1 MATLDETNI
10 FGIPLT
16 RQYGLEPKPAPAPMS
31 EQEQASRQEF
41 ESRIGSN
48 NKFGLT
54 YEGFLKAK
62 EKKLVSDQRM
72 QVAQA
77 VAGGDSDKALEGFY
91 ELPMVTDQFPAYMTP
106 VLGNIIDEKERRYF
120 AEKSGRELK
129 DPRDVELEMLMASD
143 PRDVKQFTT
152 QDPVSGAMSTLAG
165 VSSLIGIGE
174 GPTMLK
180 AGIMSMFPS
189 LRKGIET
196 PKLGLD
202 ISEAP
207 RIDYNDRS
215 FQAPTIQAN
224 TMDGQGG
231 GGGGIG
237 DIQPQPTRDYAGFIS
252 SVEKTALGPQKFGS
266 GQDLIT
272 YLESPKRSGI
282 STKELEYIDFDQI
295 RNNPDLT
302 KEDVIAHIQANRPK
316 VYRIERSEDNPTYR
330 ADENDNPLN
339 ELPYDQEASDLV
351 NAEEAAYF
359 ADEYG
364 GELEKQNSSI
374 INNPELQS
382 SGFIVNSENIKNP
395 TVLADLESFIN
406 RNPEAY
412 NYTTRPLIKINYPDD
427 RVGFEITSADF
438 EAGST
443 FEDGTPYTFNSLKEI
458 TEEGATL
465 EFPTLKEDPFD
476 IAQEAADLRMS
487 PDYGGQYSVYEAAGD
502 NTGSIYKITGNDDS
516 GYQVYVDDE
525 PVRGDLGT
533 GGDADIANFNDLA
546 DARGRVQAEAY
557 DNGDIME
564 GANTFDTGINSEQF
578 LDTAPED
585 VFTGKATLPTR
596 FGDDDYSRYR
606 LPMGGAENYREFT
619 LHIENPKTTT
629 RYDSSKGDKHFG
641 GGDELLHYRVSDRID
656 EDGKRVLF
664 VEEIQSDLHST
675 ASSTKSDATY
685 ELSAKERQKITNQL
699 EEFGLRANTKEL
711 KGYGNL
717 FYRGEPGTGGE
728 KMINIGDLPSIAR
741 DIKAGRTS
749 KFGSQKGDEFV
760 ENFGFEKTQEI
771 GELIEKLRTGDLP
784 DFPYKGNDFIDL
796 AVKDIMKLAAE
807 GNYERVAFTNPAT
820 QLRRNSKDLEYID
833 SIEVNQVPF
842 LTKAEQQFNEDFV
855 RTSDESRMST
865 VAPTSLATESTF
877 LDVNGKNRMR
887 LDGPMVDADLNS
899 FVSINTDFVVNNP
912 QAQKSWQVFHFN
924 QNLKS
929 DAMNETNV
937 YNYQEGVGSLS
948 ENSGMSYED
957 YMKFGTSDH
966 RTNVDYI
973 FSRADSPLTPTQ
985 VAEELQAMGIRR
997 AKARRLKET
1006 QEAIAKMQEATP
1018 MTNDEAYDGFLNM
1031 TEAFYKATERSDSAY
1046 HKSLAVPPKFFPK
1059 KPFDQLTLDDMPVSP
1074 RELANINQETRQG
1087 ISYLM
1092 GEFRRNT
1099 LPNLDS
1105 AGMYKVKTKGTG
1117 YKVDTDKFMIEK
1129 GEIQDNYKADGYA
1142 DLDSMLRDLRL
1153 DKKTEAIV
1161 RKDAE
1166 KGIIPVSTTD
1176 KQIYQIEA
1184 EGGDGKKP
1192 KLIYSS
1198 LIPKSATKF
1207 AKKYNKDAEAKL
1219 KNVLYTSDENLS
1231 PTDLYTNFLAEQK
1244 KLRAEGKNIIQ
1255 NKKVGQY
1262 DPDDYFDFEA
1272 HEAATIDITEEMRKA
1287 ILEEGVNVMYKGG
1300 IVNKVKSM
1308 DKPIQGNR
1316 REM

>member
-10 FGIPLT
+10 FGLPLT
-16 RQYGLEPKPAPAPMS
+16 RQYGLEPKPTPAPMS
-31 EQEQASRQEF
+31 EQEQANRQEF
-41 ESRIGSN
+41 ESRIGSD

-77 VAGGDSDKALEGFY
+77 LAEGDTDKAYEGFT

-120 AEKSGRELK
+120 AEKAGRELK

-180 AGIMSMFPS
+180 AGIMGAFPS
-189 LRKGIET
+189 LRKGMT
-196 PKLGLD
+196 AK
-202 ISEAP
+202 
-207 RIDYNDRS
+207 
-215 FQAPTIQAN
+215 

-231 GGGGIG
+231 GGGGISN
-237 DIQPQPTRDYAGFIS
+237 IQPQPTKDYAGFIS

-316 VYRIERSEDNPTYR
+316 VYRIERSEDNPTYQG
-330 ADENDNPLN
+330 DTGDHPLN
-339 ELPYDQEASDLV
+339 ELPYDQEASDVL
-351 NAEEAAYF
+351 NFEETNYW
-359 ADEYG
+359 ADAYG
-364 GELEKQNSSI
+364 GDLEKQSDFI
-374 INNPELQS
+374 LNNPVLES
-382 SGFIVNSENIKNP
+382 NGFVVNSENIKNP
-395 TVLADLESFIN
+395 TVLADLKSFIGL
-406 RNPEAY
+406 NPEAY
-412 NYTTRPLIKINYPDD
+412 SYADKTLIKVNLPD
-427 RVGFEITSADF
+427 GGEPLEIRASDIDS
-438 EAGST
+438 GDYNLVDLVDNMVRSK
-443 FEDGTPYTFNSLKEI
+443 N
-458 TEEGATL
+458 ATL
-465 EFPTLKEDPFD
+465 EFPTLKEDPFA
-476 IAQEAADLRMS
+476 IAQEAAELRMS
-487 PDYGGQYSVYEAAGD
+487 PDYGNQFEVYEFVGD
-502 NTGSIYKITGNDDS
+502 NTSYSYRITGSDDM
-516 GYQVYVDDE
+516 GYQVYVDDA

-533 GGDADIANFNDLA
+533 RGREGVRHFDDLA
-546 DARGRVQAEAY
+546 DARARVQAEAF

-564 GANTFDTGINSEQF
+564 SDNSIDYGSNADQMIDKLPSEVISGQ
-578 LDTAPED
+578 
-585 VFTGKATLPTR
+585 ATLRTR
-596 FGDDDYSRYR
+596 FGDEYENYR

-619 LHIENPKTTT
+619 LHIENPKTAT
-629 RYDSSKGDKHFG
+629 RYDSSKGTKHFG
-641 GGDELLHYRVSDRID
+641 GGDELLHYRTTDRID

-685 ELSAKERQKITNQL
+685 ELPAKERQKIANQL

-711 KGYGNL
+711 RGYGNF

-728 KMINIGDLPSIAR
+728 KMIDIGALPSIAK
-741 DIKAGRTS
+741 DIKAGRTEN
-749 KFGSQKGDEFV
+749 FGSKNANDFV

-771 GELIEKLRTGDLP
+771 GALVEKLETGNLP
-784 DFPYKGNDFIDL
+784 DLPYKGNDYIDL

-807 GNYERVAFTNPAT
+807 GNYDRVAFTNPAT
-820 QLRRNSKDLEYID
+820 QLQRNRKDLEYID
-833 SIEVNQVPF
+833 SIEINQVPF

-877 LDVNGKNRMR
+877 FDVNGNNRMR
-887 LDGPMVDADLNS
+887 LDGPLGDADLNS
-899 FVSINTDFVVNNP
+899 FVSTHTDFVVNNP
-912 QAQKSWQVFHFN
+912 QAQKFWQDFHKN
-924 QNLKS
+924 QKIKS
-929 DAMNETNV
+929 AENYETDV
-937 YNYQEGVGSLS
+937 YNYEEGMGSLS

-957 YMKFGTSDH
+957 YMKFGSPDH
-966 RTNVDYI
+966 RLNVDYI
-973 FSRADSPLTPTQ
+973 FSKADSPLTPAQ
-985 VAEELQAMGIRR
+985 VAEELQAIGIRR
-997 AKARRLKET
+997 AKATRLQET
-1006 QEAIAKMQEATP
+1006 KKAVAKMQATYVNDLRLETTP
-1018 MTNDEAYDGFLNM
+1018 MTNDEAYDGFLKIAENIAAGV
-1031 TEAFYKATERSDSAY
+1031 E
-1046 HKSLAVPPKFFPK
+1046 FPK
-1059 KPFDQLTLDDMPVSP
+1059 KPFNQLTLDDMPLSP
-1074 RELANINQETRQG
+1074 SELTRINQETRRG

-1099 LPNLDS
+1099 LPNLDN
-1105 AGMYKVKTKGTG
+1105 AGKYLVNTKGTG
-1117 YKVDTDKFMIEK
+1117 YKVDRDKFMIER
-1129 GEIQDNYKADGYA
+1129 GEIQDNYKGAGYD
-1142 DLDSMLRDLRL
+1142 DLDSMIEDLRL
-1153 DKKTEAIV
+1153 DKKTEEIV

-1166 KGIIPVSTTD
+1166 KGLIPVSTKD

-1219 KNVLYTSDENLS
+1219 KNVLYTDDENLS
-1231 PTDLYTNFLAEQK
+1231 PIGLHMDFLDEQA
-1244 KLRAEGKNIIQ
+1244 KLRAKGQNLIKNIKAD
-1255 NKKVGQY
+1255 NY
-1262 DPDDYFDFEA
+1262 DTNFGIDLKA
-1272 HEAATIDITEEMRKA
+1272 HEAATIDITPEMRKA

>member
-10 FGIPLT
+10 FGLPLT

-41 ESRIGSN
+41 ESKIGSN

-77 VAGGDSDKALEGFY
+77 LAEGDSDKAYEGFT

-174 GPTMLK
+174 GPSMLK
-180 AGIMSMFPS
+180 AGIMGAFPS
-189 LRKGIET
+189 LRKGM
-196 PKLGLD
+196 
-202 ISEAP
+202 
-207 RIDYNDRS
+207 RS
-215 FQAPTIQAN
+215 N

-237 DIQPQPTRDYAGFIS
+237 DIQPQPTRDYAGFVS
-252 SVEKTALGPQKFGS
+252 SVERAALGPQKFGT
-266 GQDLIT
+266 GQDLIK
-272 YLESPKRSGI
+272 YLEAKGREGV

-302 KEDVIAHIQANRPK
+302 KEDVIAHINANRPK

-339 ELPYDQEASDLV
+339 ELPYDQEASDMV
-351 NAEEAAYF
+351 NREEAAYF

-382 SGFIVNSENIKNP
+382 SGFVVNSENIKNP

-412 NYTTRPLIKINYPDD
+412 SYTDRPLIKINYPDETKSIEVTATD
-427 RVGFEITSADF
+427 LQ
-438 EAGST
+438 GS
-443 FEDGTPYTFNSLKEI
+443 DAYTFYQLKDVVDD
-458 TEEGATL
+458 GATL

-487 PDYGGQYSVYEAAGD
+487 PDYGGQYEVYEAVGD
-502 NTGSIYKITGNDDS
+502 NTGSTYKIIGNSDYGYDVRIDDT
-516 GYQVYVDDE
+516 VIE
-525 PVRGDLGT
+525 NL
-533 GGDADIANFNDLA
+533 NDVA
-546 DARGRVQAEAY
+546 DARARVQAAAY
-557 DNGDIME
+557 DNADIME
-564 GANTFDTGINSEQF
+564 GANTFDTGVNSDQF
-578 LDTAPED
+578 LETAPYD
-585 VFTGKATLPTR
+585 VFTGEATLPTR
-596 FGDDDYSRYR
+596 YGDDDYSRYR

-641 GGDELLHYRVSDRID
+641 GGDELLHYRTSDRID

-685 ELSAKERQKITNQL
+685 EIGPDTKKQAVKELRDIFKNNNNLRVSDNGDIIKLDADSTYDTNSLLSAEEVANMNYFERLTDLSSNINSRITVDLSDAEISSLTKFKEKYAKDNKI
-699 EEFGLRANTKEL
+699 
-711 KGYGNL
+711 
-717 FYRGEPGTGGE
+717 
-728 KMINIGDLPSIAR
+728 
-741 DIKAGRTS
+741 
-749 KFGSQKGDEFV
+749 
-760 ENFGFEKTQEI
+760 
-771 GELIEKLRTGDLP
+771 LP

-912 QAQKSWQVFHFN
+912 QAQKFWQDFHKN
-924 QNLKS
+924 KKIKS
-929 DAMNETNV
+929 AENYETKVSDFVEGRDVVDGITIDPANAANEYEASMKNV
-937 YNYQEGVGSLS
+937 
-948 ENSGMSYED
+948 
-957 YMKFGTSDH
+957 MKFGTSDH

-973 FSRADSPLTPTQ
+973 FNKADSPLTPTQ

-997 AKARRLKET
+997 AKKRRLQET
-1006 QEAIAKMQEATP
+1006 QESIAKMQEATP
-1018 MTNDEAYDGFLNM
+1018 MTNDEAYDGFLKIA
-1031 TEAFYKATERSDSAY
+1031 EKIGEDG
-1046 HKSLAVPPKFFPK
+1046 VEFPK
-1059 KPFDQLTLDDMPVSP
+1059 KPFDQLTLDDMPLPPSQ
-1074 RELANINQETRQG
+1074 LAKINQETRQG

-1099 LPNLDS
+1099 LPNLDN
-1105 AGMYKVKTKGTG
+1105 AGKYLVKTKGTG
-1117 YKVDTDKFMIEK
+1117 YKVDRDKFMIER
-1129 GEIQDNYKADGYA
+1129 GEIQDNYKGAGYD
-1142 DLDSMLRDLRL
+1142 DLDSMIRDLRL

-1166 KGIIPVSTTD
+1166 KGIIPVSTKD

-1219 KNVLYTSDENLS
+1219 KKVLYTDEYEDAGGDIIYQAYKKNL
-1231 PTDLYTNFLAEQK
+1231 
-1244 KLRAEGKNIIQ
+1244 G
-1255 NKKVGQY
+1255 G
-1262 DPDDYFDFEA
+1262 DDQEMIESEIRT

>member
-10 FGIPLT
+10 FGLPLT

-31 EQEQASRQEF
+31 EQEQANRQEF
-41 ESRIGSN
+41 ESRIGSD

-77 VAGGDSDKALEGFY
+77 LAEGDTDKAYEGFT

-120 AEKSGRELK
+120 AEKAGRELK

-180 AGIMSMFPS
+180 AGIMGAFPS
-189 LRKGIET
+189 LRKGMVA
-196 PKLGLD
+196 K
-202 ISEAP
+202 S
-207 RIDYNDRS
+207 
-215 FQAPTIQAN
+215 
-224 TMDGQGG
+224 MDGQGG
-231 GGGGIG
+231 GGGGISN
-237 DIQPQPTRDYAGFIS
+237 IQPQPTKDYAGFVS
-252 SVEKTALGPQKFGS
+252 SVERAALGPQKFGT
-266 GQDLIT
+266 GQDLIK
-272 YLESPKRSGI
+272 YLEAGRKGV

-316 VYRIERSEDNPTYR
+316 VYRIERSEDNPTYQG
-330 ADENDNPLN
+330 DTSDHPLN
-339 ELPYDQEASDLV
+339 ELPYDQEASDVL
-351 NAEEAAYF
+351 NYEETSYW

-364 GELEKQNSSI
+364 GDLEKQSDFI
-374 INNPELQS
+374 LNNPVLES
-382 SGFIVNSENIKNP
+382 NGFVVNSENIKNP
-395 TVLADLESFIN
+395 TVLADLESFIG
-406 RNPEAY
+406 RSPEAY
-412 NYTTRPLIKINYPDD
+412 SYIDRPLIKINYPDD
-427 RVGFEITSADF
+427 RIDIEVT
-438 EAGST
+438 GSDL
-443 FEDGTPYTFNSLKEI
+443 EDSSSFSFDSFKEVV
-458 TEEGATL
+458 EDGATL

-476 IAQEAADLRMS
+476 IAQEAAELRMS
-487 PDYGGQYSVYEAAGD
+487 PDFGGQYEVYEFVGD
-502 NTGSIYKITGNDDS
+502 NTSYSYRITGNSDT
-516 GYQVYVDDE
+516 GYQAYVDGK
-525 PVRGDLGT
+525 PVRGNLGT
-533 GGDADIANFNDLA
+533 TNGEVVYFDDVA
-546 DARGRVQAEAY
+546 DARARVQAEAF
-557 DNGDIME
+557 DNGDIRE
-564 GANTFDTGINSEQF
+564 SDNSIDYGSNANRMIDSLPSEVISGQ
-578 LDTAPED
+578 
-585 VFTGKATLPTR
+585 ATLRTR
-596 FGDDDYSRYR
+596 FGDEYENYR

-619 LHIENPKTTT
+619 LHIENPKTAT
-629 RYDSSKGDKHFG
+629 RYDSSKGTKHFG
-641 GGDELLHYRVSDRID
+641 GGDELLHYRTTDRID

-675 ASSTKSDATY
+675 ASSTQSDATY
-685 ELSAKERQKITNQL
+685 ELPAKERQKIANQL
-699 EEFGLRANTKEL
+699 EEFGLTANTKEL
-711 KGYGNL
+711 RGYGNF

-728 KMINIGDLPSIAR
+728 KMIDIGALPSIAK
-741 DIKAGRTS
+741 DIKAGRTEN
-749 KFGSQKGDEFV
+749 FGSQKADDFV
-760 ENFGFEKTQEI
+760 ENFGMEKTKEI
-771 GELIEKLRTGDLP
+771 GDLVTKLQEGNLP
-784 DFPYKGNDFIDL
+784 DLPYKGNDYIDL

-807 GNYERVAFTNPAT
+807 GNYDRVAFTNPAT

-833 SIEVNQVPF
+833 SIEINQVPF

-855 RTSDESRMST
+855 RTDDRSRIPAGPDSNVYET
-865 VAPTSLATESTF
+865 IEGTY
-877 LDVNGKNRMR
+877 KMR
-887 LDGPMVDADLNS
+887 LDGPLGDADLNS
-899 FVSINTDFVVNNP
+899 FVSTHTDFVVNNP

-957 YMKFGTSDH
+957 YMKFGSPDH
-966 RTNVDYI
+966 RLNVDYI
-973 FSRADSPLTPTQ
+973 FSKADSPLTPTQ
-985 VAEELQAMGIRR
+985 VAEELQAIGIRR
-997 AKARRLKET
+997 AKKRRLQET

-1018 MTNDEAYDGFLNM
+1018 MTNDEAYDGFLKIAENI
-1031 TEAFYKATERSDSAY
+1031 
-1046 HKSLAVPPKFFPK
+1046 AVGVEFPK
-1059 KPFDQLTLDDMPVSP
+1059 KPFNQLTLDDMPLSP
-1074 RELANINQETRQG
+1074 RELTSINQETRRG

-1099 LPNLDS
+1099 LPNLDN
-1105 AGMYKVKTKGTG
+1105 AGKYLVKTKGTG
-1117 YKVDTDKFMIEK
+1117 YKVDRDKFMIER
-1129 GEIQDNYKADGYA
+1129 GEIQDNYKSEKYN
-1142 DLDSMLRDLRL
+1142 DLDSMIEDLRL
-1153 DKKTEAIV
+1153 DKKTEEIV

-1166 KGIIPVSTTD
+1166 KGLIPVSTKD

-1184 EGGDGKKP
+1184 EGGSGKKP
-1192 KLIYSS
+1192 ALMYAN
-1198 LIPKSATKF
+1198 LIPKSAAKF
-1207 AKKYNKDAEAKL
+1207 AQKYNKDAEAKL
-1219 KNVLYTSDENLS
+1219 KKVLYEDQSYPNKDSTID
-1231 PTDLYTNFLAEQK
+1231 T
-1244 KLRAEGKNIIQ
+1244 IHQ
-1255 NKKVGQY
+1255 NYLDSLKQVTTGD
-1262 DPDDYFDFEA
+1262 DPYFA
-1272 HEAATIDITEEMRKA
+1272 GLKTHEAKSIDITPEMRKA